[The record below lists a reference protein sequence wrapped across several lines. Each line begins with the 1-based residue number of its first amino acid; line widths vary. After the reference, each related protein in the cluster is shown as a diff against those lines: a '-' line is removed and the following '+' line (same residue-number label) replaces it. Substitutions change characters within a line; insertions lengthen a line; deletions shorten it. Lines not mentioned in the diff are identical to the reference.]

1 MATRFRLI
9 LIPAAIGLLATAA
22 GCATAVPA
30 TAPGTDVA
38 AATSATA
45 TGAGDTPDAP
55 SAAGE
60 SALTVRDRMVAA
72 MRRPGHVYHR
82 VAQRRQDAGPFSNEG
97 SISHWLDADAGLAR
111 EALRLVLD
119 SRKATA
125 TDSTAEANDE
135 APEAASDGTAT
146 FVPEAVPGKP
156 DRMATAAALIA
167 ATQEAAGTGADD
179 DGLLRGDKIVV
190 GQDLFD
196 LDKGLKVASQEAAS
210 TCPGLS
216 AAVSLVLGCRPGATP
231 EWTVDQGQYRG
242 QRAMLLTATYRA
254 EGSPELLQ
262 VDHWYLD
269 PATYLPWT
277 LSEES
282 VIRYGTAERSVVRAD
297 YLHTFIPVDQLP
309 PGIFDPQR
317 AVEPTP
323 RR

>member
-1 MATRFRLI
+1 MATRSRMI
-9 LIPAAIGLLATAA
+9 LVPALFGLLTLAA
-22 GCATAVPA
+22 GCATTVPA
-30 TAPGTDVA
+30 TAPGTDA
-38 AATSATA
+38 AATTSATA
-45 TGAGDTPDAP
+45 TGAGDAPDEP
-55 SAAGE
+55 SAAGA
-60 SALTVRDRMVAA
+60 SALEVRDRMVAA

-119 SRKATA
+119 SRKAPP
-125 TDSTAEANDE
+125 TDSTAEAKDE

-179 DGLLRGDKIVV
+179 DGLVRGDKIVV
-190 GQDLFD
+190 GQELFD
-196 LDKGLKVASQEAAS
+196 LDKDLKVAGQDAAP
-210 TCPGLS
+210 TCPGLN
-216 AAVSLVLGCRPGATP
+216 AAVSLVLGCRPGAAP
-231 EWTVDQGQYRG
+231 EWTVEEGQYRG
-242 QRAMLLTATYRA
+242 QRAILLTATYRA

-282 VIRYGTAERSVVRAD
+282 VIRYGTAEHSAVRAD
-297 YLHTFIPVDQLP
+297 YQHVFIPVDQLP

-323 RR
+323 RQ